1 MATIKASFLVTIVAA
16 WASLGTVASAGQ
28 SASALPSQRCESAI
42 VAASAA
48 DAAHDDTFVERPIV
62 CESPSDAQQ
71 GVWPAPLQPYD
82 GFGTGG
88 DPIVVKRSGN
98 EFFGAVASLAHVF
111 FAFNVAA
118 AHHLIPH
125 FAHHHRAVPPPDSL
139 PNF

>member
-1 MATIKASFLVTIVAA
+1 MATIKASFLVAIVAA
-16 WASLGTVASAGQ
+16 WAGLSSIASAGQ
-28 SASALPSQRCESAI
+28 SSSALPSARCENAI
-42 VAASAA
+42 AA
-48 DAAHDDTFVERPIV
+48 DAAHDDTFVEHPIV

-71 GVWPAPLQPYD
+71 GAWSSPLQPYD

-88 DPIVVKRSGN
+88 APIVVKRGGN

-111 FAFNVAA
+111 FAFDVAA